1 MNQHQNSD
9 IFHRFRPKQ
18 NQQHPHQILTPDL
31 LCYGFCLLLFAR
43 GLGIYTCTYVWPC
56 IPCMANDGD
65 NTYYTCM
72 YIYIYISKIYIKT
85 IYIYSIYDSPTAGLT
100 VTVSTFTPHFGPD
113 WWDDVFVPFG
123 PASSGPLERC
133 ANFFSGSSHDTHFP
147 CFKYI
152 EKDVNHTQRPY
163 K

>member
-1 MNQHQNSD
+1 MTSSIVLGPNKISSTP
-9 IFHRFRPKQ
+9 IRFWPRTCSAMAFAFFFSRAAWAFT
-18 NQQHPHQILTPDL
+18 HAHMCDL
-31 LCYGFCLLLFAR
+31 VFL
-43 GLGIYTCTYVWPC
+43 VWPTMVIIHIIRVC
-56 IPCMANDGD
+56 
-65 NTYYTCM
+65 
-72 YIYIYISKIYIKT
+72 IYIYISKIYIKNY